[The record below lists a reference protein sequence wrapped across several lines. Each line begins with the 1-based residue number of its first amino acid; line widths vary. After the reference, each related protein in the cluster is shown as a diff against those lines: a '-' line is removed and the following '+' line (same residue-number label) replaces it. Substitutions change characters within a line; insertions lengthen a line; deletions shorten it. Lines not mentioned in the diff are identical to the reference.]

1 MWYSPSIKRTAS
13 LRSFARARLLDTA
26 ALLGVVMLAAH
37 AASAGPLRA
46 TRADWSLPGAL
57 QRSVALSRGD
67 RLLVLGGLTA
77 VDESSNQVLTIDP
90 RRGGKPRVIGH
101 LALATHDAAG
111 AVIEG
116 LPVVFG
122 GGANRRQRSAVQVLV
137 GRGRVRVRAQLPL
150 ARSDL
155 SAATVNGT
163 TYLVGGFDG
172 KRALAGV
179 LATRDGRHFRT
190 VARLPYPLRYAAVT
204 AIGRRLIIA
213 GGDRVAHRRS
223 DVVLALDLRDET
235 VKPLGRLPMALGHA
249 IAFTLD
255 GRVFIAGGLGPRG
268 ETSRAI
274 WAVDP
279 NSGAVTRAGTLPYPV
294 SDAPVAVIGNRAWII
309 GGRGANGAA
318 LASVITLASTPRGTV
333 APQPGSTQALPA
345 PGAALSWLAPAKG
358 PGYLQPGSDPSVLPG
373 PVMIAD
379 EGNNRIVVVDPY
391 GRVRWEFPR
400 PGDLAPG
407 QTFLRPDDVFVTP
420 DGRHIIATEE
430 EDQVVSLIDIA
441 KRRIVWRYGKPGV
454 PGYADNHLSH
464 PDDALMLPG
473 GDVLL
478 SDIKNCRVLLIA
490 PGTHRPLRALG
501 KPGYCAHR
509 PPERWG
515 SPNGAFPMRNGHF
528 LLTEIRGNWVDEI
541 DLRGKVYWS
550 MHPPGIHYPSD
561 TNEIAT
567 NRYLTVDY
575 VKPGQVLIFDR
586 QGQALWRYKPRGRD
600 ALNHPSLALPLPN
613 GDVILNDD
621 ANHRIIVVDPRSDK
635 IVWQY
640 GFTGRAGRDPGYL
653 DNPDG
658 LDLLPPYSM
667 LIDFAPSMGKP

>member
-1 MWYSPSIKRTAS
+1 MKLKVNGRPSCR
-13 LRSFARARLLDTA
+13 RARLLNA
-26 ALLGVVMLAAH
+26 ATLLGAVILATQVTSAT
-37 AASAGPLRA
+37 AEPAGPLRA
-46 TRADWSLPGAL
+46 TRAAWSLPAAL
-57 QRSVALSRGD
+57 QRSVALTRGN
-67 RLLVLGGLTA
+67 RLLVLGGLSAT
-77 VDESSNQVLTIDP
+77 DESSDQVLTIDP
-90 RRGGKPRVIGH
+90 RRGGKPRVLGH

-122 GGANRRQRSAVQVLV
+122 GGANRRQRSAVQVWV
-137 GRGRVRVRAQLPL
+137 GRGRARVRAQLPL

-155 SAATVNGT
+155 SAATVGGT

-172 KRALAGV
+172 KRALTSV

-204 AIGRRLIIA
+204 AIGRRLIIV
-213 GGDRVAHRRS
+213 GGDRAPHRRS
-223 DVVLALDLRDET
+223 DGVLVFDPRDET
-235 VKPLGRLPMALGHA
+235 VKPLGRLPIALGHA
-249 IAFTLD
+249 TAFTLN

-268 ETSRAI
+268 TSRGI
-274 WAVDP
+274 WSVDP
-279 NSGAVTRAGTLPYPV
+279 SSGVVTPAGTLPYPV

-309 GGRGANGAA
+309 GGRGANGAP
-318 LASVITLASTPRGTV
+318 LASVITLASTQRGMV
-333 APQPGSTQALPA
+333 APQSGSARALPA
-345 PGAALSWLAPAKG
+345 PSADLSWLAPAKG
-358 PGYLQPGSDPSVLPG
+358 SGHLQPGSDPSVLPG
-373 PVMIAD
+373 PIIIAD
-379 EGNNRIVVVDPY
+379 EDNNRIVVVDPY

-407 QTFLRPDDVFVTP
+407 QTFVHPDDVFITP
-420 DGRHIIATEE
+420 DGHYIIATQE

-454 PGYADNHLSH
+454 PGHTDNRLSH
-464 PDDALMLPG
+464 PDDALVLPG

-478 SDIKNCRVLLIA
+478 ADIKNCRVLLIA

-541 DLRGKVYWS
+541 DLHGKVYWS

-561 TNEIAT
+561 TNEISS

-575 VKPGQVLIFDR
+575 VRPGQVLIFNR

-613 GDVILNDD
+613 GDVVLNDD

-640 GFTGRAGRDPGYL
+640 GFTGHAGRAPGYL

-667 LIDFAPSMGKP
+667 LIDFAPRMDR